1 MSTAYCMKCRKKV
14 EIKNPTQVKLK
25 NSRPAV
31 QGVCP
36 VCGTK
41 VFRIGKA

>member
-1 MSTAYCMKCRKKV
+1 MATAYCMKCKKKV
-14 EIKNPTQVKLK
+14 EIKNPRQVTLK

-31 QGVCP
+31 QGVCL

-41 VFRIGKA
+41 VFRIGKS